1 MAVSKRRLLIT
12 GAGGFIG
19 RHMPALMAEAGF
31 EVHLA
36 GRRPLS
42 LAGVYH
48 SHQLDLHD
56 APATA
61 RLLANLRPSHL
72 LHLAWYV
79 EHGKFWDAAANVQ
92 WVESSLRLVRHFAE
106 TGGERLIVAGTCAE
120 YQWVDQSLLD
130 ETTTP
135 LVPASYYGLSKA
147 SLFQLLA
154 GFADRM
160 DLSFAWGR
168 IFWLFG
174 PHENPARL
182 VASVITSLLA
192 GRPALCTPGEQIRD
206 YLSVLDAA
214 SAFAALTSSKVTGA
228 VNISDGKGIAVSA
241 LVTRVGELIGRP
253 ELVQLGARPAAAG
266 EPPLLIG
273 AAKRMHQEVGW
284 HPERTLDERLGETI
298 QWWQEYGDA

>member
-1 MAVSKRRLLIT
+1 M
-12 GAGGFIG
+12 
-19 RHMPALMAEAGF
+19 
-31 EVHLA
+31 
-36 GRRPLS
+36 
-42 LAGVYH
+42 
-48 SHQLDLHD
+48 
-56 APATA
+56 
-61 RLLANLRPSHL
+61 
-72 LHLAWYV
+72 
-79 EHGKFWDAAANVQ
+79 
-92 WVESSLRLVRHFAE
+92 ESSLQLVRHFAE

-135 LVPASYYGLSKA
+135 LVPATYYGLCKA

-160 DLSFAWGR
+160 DLGFAWGR

-192 GRPALCTPGEQIRD
+192 GRPALCTPGEQVRD

-214 SAFAALTSSKVTGA
+214 SAFAALISSNVTGA
-228 VNISDGKGIAVSA
+228 VNISNGNGIAVSA
-241 LVTRVGELIGRP
+241 LVTRIGELMGRP
-253 ELVQLGARPAAAG
+253 ELVQLGARPAAVG

-273 AAKRMHQEVGW
+273 AAKRLHQEVGW